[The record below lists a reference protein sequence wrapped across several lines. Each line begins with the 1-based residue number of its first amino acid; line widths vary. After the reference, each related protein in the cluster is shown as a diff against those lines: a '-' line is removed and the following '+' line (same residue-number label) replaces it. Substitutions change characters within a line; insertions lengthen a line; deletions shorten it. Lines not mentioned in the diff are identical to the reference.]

1 MSAHLLLLEPDPL
14 VAKMLAFLIGE
25 SGYRTTTLPDPRGAL
40 PLLAEH
46 SVDLILLDAT
56 LPHIDG
62 FTLCT
67 ALRRAHPDVPVI
79 FLSARCVVADRV
91 AGLQAGADDYLA
103 KPCEP
108 AELLARIQAVLRRYR
123 RAERNRFGSVIR
135 AGDTALDLGA
145 MQFTAPGQ
153 RPALLTP
160 TEMKILECLMRNAN
174 AVIARETLVERTWGC
189 DFDGVT
195 NRVDVYI
202 SRLRKKIDIDAD
214 PNRPAFLRTV
224 RDMGYTFRPGGVAAR
239 PALRALPA
247 GGGGDRG
254 GARAQGWSAIGD

>member
-14 VAKMLAFLIGE
+14 VAKMLRFLLGD

-46 SVDLILLDAT
+46 PVDLILLNAT

-108 AELLARIQAVLRRYR
+108 AELLARVQAVLRRYR
-123 RAERNRFGSVIR
+123 RAELQPFRLRHQG
-135 AGDTALDLGA
+135 GDAALDLSE
-145 MQFTAPGQ
+145 MQFIGEGR
-153 RPALLTP
+153 RPVALTP
-160 TEMKILECLMRNAN
+160 TEMKILECLMRNAG
-174 AVIARETLVERTWGC
+174 AVIAREALIERTWGC
-189 DFDGVT
+189 DFEGVT

-202 SRLRKKIDIDAD
+202 RRLRQKIEAE
-214 PNRPAFLRTV
+214 PGNPAFLRTV

-247 GGGGDRG
+247 GGDGDRG